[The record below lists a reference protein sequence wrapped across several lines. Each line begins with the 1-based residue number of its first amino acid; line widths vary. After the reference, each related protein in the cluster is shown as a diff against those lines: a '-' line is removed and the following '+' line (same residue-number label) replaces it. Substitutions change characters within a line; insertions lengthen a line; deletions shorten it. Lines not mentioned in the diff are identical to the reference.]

1 MNRINRTG
9 ARWQWMALVAAAA
22 LGLQARAQRNFSGT
36 VETDPEKERQTFKVA
51 DGFEVNLFA
60 ADPIL
65 AKPIQMSFDV
75 KGRLWVA
82 CSETY
87 PQVLPG
93 QKANDRILVLE
104 DTDGDGKADKTTV
117 FAEGLLIPTGVEP
130 AGNGAFVVDSTDLVF
145 LEDTDGDGKADKR
158 TVFLSGFGT
167 EDTHHMVHTVRWH
180 FDGRLYFNQSI
191 YIHSHLE
198 TPYGPRRLN
207 GSGIWRY
214 HPGNQTLEVFQRGLV
229 NPWGH
234 HHDRHGVS
242 FATDGAGGEGINYVV
257 PRASYMTAVG
267 ASRILPGLNPGSPKH
282 CGLELVSGRNF
293 PDDWQGDAITCDF
306 RGHRVCRFKLTR
318 EGSGFISTQMPE
330 LVVTNHPAFRPIDV
344 RMGMDGALYMADWF
358 NPIIQHGE
366 VDFRDPRR
374 DKTHGRIWRVTA
386 KGRPLAPV
394 EDLTKKSISDLLAML
409 GDPEMPRRHN
419 ARRALVERGKDR
431 VMPELKK
438 FIQAIPAD
446 NELLLLDAVWTLQAF
461 DEMDPALLERLLG
474 SANPRFRAAGVRVL
488 AFHEEMQGIADRPW
502 VMKKLGEAVRD
513 PDGLVRLEA
522 VSALGRIGDDQSAW
536 VALGVRSQP
545 MDRWLDYALWLCL
558 QETYPVWLASLD
570 KGQPAGVSAAD
581 FLFALQQVDSPEVG
595 KALGRLVA
603 GDKIQ
608 PESLA
613 PVLAHLTRVG
623 RPEELKTVWA
633 RVLALPA
640 ESPALPGLVD
650 GLAAAALEKGRKPAG
665 IEQMETAKLLAGA
678 QPGSLPALARL
689 AGAWKLPNAYQRL
702 SDLLKEKGV
711 SDPAGRAALDGL
723 LHLGDPRLKEVVVA
737 GIDAETNA
745 AAKPVWLAT
754 LARLDANA
762 AATRAAG
769 LLAGKNEPSTLRA
782 VLEAVLGAKG
792 GEAALVKVMES
803 GKGDPEAARA
813 LMREL
818 REMGG
823 SRPQL
828 EGALRDWGKLKN
840 ARAEWGAKEKTAL
853 LGRLASADP
862 ARGENLYR
870 GAAVRCLACH
880 AISGAGGLVGPDL
893 TSIGASAQP
902 DYLLDSLLTPDKQIK
917 EGYHGLVVSTDDGK
931 VLTGIPVRNSD
942 KELVLRQADGV
953 EITVQ
958 KARIEEQK
966 QSASL
971 MPAGLVD
978 DLTDQ
983 ELADLVRF
991 LSELGKQGAYAPST
1005 TPYVRTWEVLEPGP
1019 AASQW
1024 VARGM
1029 QAGPPASLKWSP
1041 VYSRVEGSLPLGG
1054 LPTVDGLRI
1063 LRAAGAPPAGTT
1075 VWKLTAP
1082 AGNGAPEAKR
1092 VAGRYYLA
1100 LPAPTP
1106 EIKAVW
1112 QKP

>member
-1 MNRINRTG
+1 MNRITRTG

-180 FDGRLYFNQSI
+180 YDGRLYFNQSI

-386 KGRPLAPV
+386 KGRPVAPV
-394 EDLTKKSISDLLAML
+394 EDLTKKSNAELLAML
-409 GDPEMPRRHN
+409 GDAETPRRHN
-419 ARRALVERGKDR
+419 ARRVLVERGKDK
-431 VMPELKK
+431 VMADLKR
-438 FIQAIPAD
+438 FIRDIPAD

-461 DEMDPALLERLLG
+461 DQMDSTLVARLLA
-474 SANPRFRAAGVRVL
+474 SKDARFRAAGVRVL
-488 AFHEEMQGIADRPW
+488 AYHEEMKGITSPLW

-522 VSALGRIGDDQSAW
+522 VSALGRIGNEQSAW

-570 KGQPAGVSAAD
+570 KGQPTGVSAAD

-608 PESLA
+608 PESLV

-623 RPEELKTVWA
+623 GPEELKAVWA
-633 RVLALPA
+633 KVP
-640 ESPALPGLVD
+640 SVPGDSQAGLLD

-665 IEQMETAKLLAGA
+665 IEGVDAMLLLATGPAA
-678 QPGSLPALARL
+678 QTLPSRARL
-689 AGAWKLPNAYQRL
+689 VGAWKLANAYQRL
-702 SDLLKEKGV
+702 TELLKEKGI

-762 AATRAAG
+762 AATRAAA

-803 GKGDPEAARA
+803 GKGEPEAARA

-853 LGRLASADP
+853 LGKLASADP

-870 GAAVRCLACH
+870 GTAVRCLACH

-942 KELVLRQADGV
+942 KELVLRQADGA

-1029 QAGPPASLKWSP
+1029 RAGPPAGLKWSP

-1054 LPTVDGLRI
+1054 LPAVDGQRV

-1100 LPAPTP
+1100 VPATTP

>member
-104 DTDGDGKADKTTV
+104 DNDGDGKADKTTV

-180 FDGRLYFNQSI
+180 YDGRLYFNQSI

-344 RMGMDGALYMADWF
+344 RMGMDSALYMADWF

-394 EDLTKKSISDLLAML
+394 ADITQKSNGELLAML
-409 GDPEMPRRHN
+409 GDAETPRRHN
-419 ARRALVERGKDR
+419 ARRVLVERGKDK
-431 VMPELKK
+431 VMADLKR
-438 FIQAIPAD
+438 FIRDIPAD

-461 DEMDPALLERLLG
+461 DEMDSTLVARLLA
-474 SANPRFRAAGVRVL
+474 SKDARFRAAGVRVL
-488 AFHEEMQGIADRPW
+488 AYHEEMKGITNRLW

-522 VSALGRIGDDQSAW
+522 VSALGRIGDEQSAW

-581 FLFALQQVDSPEVG
+581 FLFLLQQVDSPEVG
-595 KALGRLVA
+595 RALGRLVSA

-608 PESLA
+608 PASLA
-613 PVLAHLTRVG
+613 QILAHLTRVG
-623 RPEELKTVWA
+623 GPEELKMVWA
-633 RVLALPA
+633 KVPSLPEESQAAL
-640 ESPALPGLVD
+640 LDV
-650 GLAAAALEKGRKPAG
+650 LAAAALEKGKRPAG
-665 IEQMETAKLLAGA
+665 IEGVDAKLVLATGPTA
-678 QPGSLPALARL
+678 TTLASRARL
-689 AGAWKLPNAYQRL
+689 VGAWKMGNAYVPL
-702 SDLLKEKGV
+702 TELLKEKGV

-723 LHLGDPRLKEVVVA
+723 LHLGDPRLKDVVIA
-737 GIDAETNA
+737 GIDGETNA
-745 AAKPVWLAT
+745 VAKPVWLAT

-762 AATRAAG
+762 AGGRAAG
-769 LLAGKNEPSTLRA
+769 LLAGKNEPATLRP

-792 GEAALVKVMES
+792 GEASLVRAMAR
-803 GKGDPEAARA
+803 GKGDAERAREI
-813 LMREL
+813 LREL

-828 EGALRDWGKLKN
+828 EGALRDWGNLKN
-840 ARAEWGAKEKTAL
+840 ARAEWAAKEKTAL
-853 LGRLASADP
+853 LGKLASADP

-931 VLTGIPVRNSD
+931 VFTGIPVRNSD
-942 KELVLRQADGV
+942 KELALRQADGA

-1005 TPYVRTWEVLEPGP
+1005 TPYVRAWEVLEPSP

-1024 VARGM
+1024 VGAGM
-1029 QAGPPASLKWSP
+1029 NSAPPASLKWLP
-1041 VYSRVEGSLPLGG
+1041 AYSRVEGSLPLGP
-1054 LPTVDGLRI
+1054 LPAVRGLRV

-1082 AGNGAPEAKR
+1082 SGDGAPEAKR
-1092 VAGRYYLA
+1092 AAGRYYLA
-1100 LPAPTP
+1100 VPDTTP
-1106 EIKAVW
+1106 QIKAVW